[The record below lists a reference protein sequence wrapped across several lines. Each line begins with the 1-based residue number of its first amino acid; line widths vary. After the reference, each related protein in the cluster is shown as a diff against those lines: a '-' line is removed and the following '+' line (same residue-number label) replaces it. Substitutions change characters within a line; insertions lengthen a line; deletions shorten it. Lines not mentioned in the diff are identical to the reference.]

1 MSSPRLNNVIV
12 VGCIM
17 TYFSVILFGL
27 DGGLISTEQ
36 YGKVCIVSNSGIY
49 MPLCQAIE
57 PIRVQQCLW
66 AGISSNHSVTHFIVE
81 AFSKILY
88 IFFIYGFNR
97 YRNIWRFIFILKE
110 PSHVCFPSLLGS
122 CLDHVHWF
130 YSGLWRNVRED
141 VASARNL

>member
-36 YGKVCIVSNSGIY
+36 YGKVCIVSNSVIY
-49 MPLCQAIE
+49 MSLHHAVENRTNQIT
-57 PIRVQQCLW
+57 RMSLRM
-66 AGISSNHSVTHFIVE
+66 SSNLSITQFIVG
-81 AFSKILY
+81 AFSNIL
-88 IFFIYGFNR
+88 FFSAMALIDTRISGVSYYFENE
-97 YRNIWRFIFILKE
+97 L
-110 PSHVCFPSLLGS
+110 SHICFPFLLGS
-122 CLDHVHWF
+122 CLDHVYWL
-130 YSGLWRNVRED
+130 YSGVWRNVRED